1 MWDYHFYMGNCI
13 SLLFHFSMWN
23 SFEFKMIY
31 NKFSL
36 LTQKINK
43 LIFILYYDGK
53 WYIHNIFITLL
64 KQILTGRLLIVV
76 IGGQKSNLNCETQ
89 IRNNNNL
96 PHINCYENVM
106 DQALLYY
113 DSFTLMKLN
122 TSKITNFIQP
132 RPRLWRLVTTN
143 LILVRCHSRIEN
155 VQYSYK
161 QYIRILSKAL

>member
-1 MWDYHFYMGNCI
+1 M
-13 SLLFHFSMWN
+13 
-23 SFEFKMIY
+23 
-31 NKFSL
+31 
-36 LTQKINK
+36 
-43 LIFILYYDGK
+43 
-53 WYIHNIFITLL
+53 
-64 KQILTGRLLIVV
+64 VV
-76 IGGQKSNLNCETQ
+76 IGGQKSNLSCETQ

-122 TSKITNFIQP
+122 MSKITNFIQP